1 MTDATP
7 HRATVEQWE
16 SLENDDST
24 FAYEACILELRTRVE
39 ALEVD
44 ANEDSASTH
53 FCFDSIFKRLEA
65 LEAGATCPHVVTS
78 DEGTSYCGLAEQQ
91 ARIGQSDV
99 PTNTSAFELS
109 DDDPIPHKP
118 APAGSLVEAV
128 AIACA
133 KPCNETWDDQARA
146 AIREVAEWLRGHHA
160 DGDPV
165 AATALEREARR

>member
-1 MTDATP
+1 MTDLTSAGAEIDE
-7 HRATVEQWE
+7 RIFFVQNGRRNLGVERLCNE
-16 SLENDDST
+16 LG
-24 FAYEACILELRTRVE
+24 ELRARVE

-65 LEAGATCPHVVTS
+65 LEAGAVCPHVVTS

-91 ARIGQSDV
+91 AAA
-99 PTNTSAFELS
+99 SAQE
-109 DDDPIPHKP
+109 P
-118 APAGSLVEAV
+118 APVGSLVEAV

-146 AIREVAEWLRGHHA
+146 AIRAVAEWLRGVSW
-160 DGDPV
+160 PN
-165 AATALEREARR
+165 AASALEKEVE